1 MSKQKKINPQSKVIT
16 QQPPVMSLLADII
29 FVFHC
34 IIILFVLFAPFTNIP
49 ALLIL
54 HITFAISLMVHWIA
68 NSNVC
73 SLSVLEAHLR
83 GIDIRED
90 TFSHKFI
97 APIYDISA
105 TEWCNIVWV
114 ITIVVLCISI
124 YKLYHNDKFK
134 IAWKCYSKLEPSKDF
149 LDKISQILTCFK
161 PLFIID

>member
-1 MSKQKKINPQSKVIT
+1 
-16 QQPPVMSLLADII
+16 
-29 FVFHC
+29 
-34 IIILFVLFAPFTNIP
+34 
-49 ALLIL
+49 
-54 HITFAISLMVHWIA
+54 MVHWIA

-149 LDKISQILTCFK
+149 SDKISQILTCFK